1 MLDTKLEFE
10 SHCVSNFGRV
20 KIEMRSNKI
29 FTASFTSHNIRK
41 YIDGSSKV
49 YAPVGSDSEGV
60 IISHD
65 QSHVSNK
72 RTMTYRSRFVLNN
85 LCNIMSTEI
94 LQIELT
100 FVSQY
105 ES

>member
-29 FTASFTSHNIRK
+29 FTASFTSHYIRK

-65 QSHVSNK
+65 QSHEVCVK
-72 RTMTYRSRFVLNN
+72 QKDYD
-85 LCNIMSTEI
+85 
-94 LQIELT
+94 LQKQVCSE
-100 FVSQY
+100 
-105 ES
+105 